1 MILDDE
7 GFELLRE
14 NRISGLGHTDNVV
27 SSFSSFR
34 SFVQYLF
41 FLWTRTSEGR
51 IIKVIVRRV
60 LPQQAFCALDFG
72 LTGLIM
78 KDDYL
83 DGNDDFS
90 LTEKLH
96 EGDLVTCKIKPL
108 EKSRYQ
114 VLLTCKES
122 ELKSC
127 RYQTLHDIDP
137 YYCEGKNRFLRK
149 QDEACKNELAKKHF
163 KQKTVNHPR
172 FKNIT
177 ADEAMESLSDM
188 EIGENIFH
196 PSPRGV
202 YYLVLSLKVYNGVY
216 VHKDIIEGQKD
227 HRDIASLLHIGKKL
241 KIGADLDEVSALISA
256 ILKVV
261 KLDLLLNFLAKYN
274 SKLFSFNFQDWKT
287 IGFVIDQ
294 YVNPLVTH
302 VKAIINF
309 KKFKRGS
316 KAEVDELLRA
326 EKSEHPMK
334 IVYCFGISYEHPGTF
349 KFHLVLH
356 KDKPPS

>member
-1 MILDDE
+1 M
-7 GFELLRE
+7 
-14 NRISGLGHTDNVV
+14 S
-27 SSFSSFR
+27 
-34 SFVQYLF
+34 
-41 FLWTRTSEGR
+41 
-51 IIKVIVRRV
+51 V

-96 EGDLVTCKIKPL
+96 
-108 EKSRYQ
+108 
-114 VLLTCKES
+114 
-122 ELKSC
+122 
-127 RYQTLHDIDP
+127 
-137 YYCEGKNRFLRK
+137 EGKNRFLRK